1 MCGISGFYN
10 CNLSPDNKAD
20 TLRRMLTRIKHRGPD
35 ESGIYVSNN
44 IGLGSVRLSIIDL
57 ATGTM
62 PLPNANNSLWI
73 VFNGEIFNHIELREE
88 LLAKNH
94 TFKTQSDTEVIVHLY
109 EEYGPEFL
117 NKLNGQFAIAI
128 WDKTKQELF
137 LARDRVGIRPL
148 FYTTIG
154 NTFVFASEIKSFLE
168 FPEFHPKISEKTL
181 SEYFT
186 FWTSLSAD
194 TIFEGVSELPP
205 GSYMTINARS
215 KSIKTYWTLPITK
228 PNAYEF
234 NTAKEA
240 AETFETIF
248 TDAVKL
254 RLRADVPVA
263 AYLSGG
269 LDSSITTAFIKKISP
284 NNLRTF
290 SIGFTEKDFD
300 ESSYQN
306 IARDYFET
314 QHSSVTCSPKDISDS
329 FKAVVWHAEA
339 PLLRTAPTPMN
350 LLAKSVRAQNIKVV
364 ITGEGADELFG
375 GYNIFK
381 ETKIKHF
388 WAKDPQSK
396 YRPLLLKKLYPY
408 IPQIS
413 KANNN
418 ILKLFFGYKLSE
430 TSSPIYS
437 HLLRWNNTS
446 RINNYL
452 SKPYQEVISN
462 YHPISKIED
471 QLKDQLN
478 GYDYLTK
485 AQWIEINFFMSKY
498 LLSSQGDRMGMANS
512 IEGRYPFLD
521 HRVIEFCMTLNPD
534 LKLKGLNEKYLLK
547 YMMKDRIPDA
557 ILNRSK
563 QAYRAPIRST
573 FFSEEM
579 PPYLSSMLSEEN
591 ITGYG
596 IFNLDFVNQLINK
609 MKLNK
614 QVSEIDNMA
623 ITAVLSTQILYD
635 LFINKSIP
643 KLQEHELVVLNKTII
658 DSSTITIN

>member
-1 MCGISGFYN
+1 
-10 CNLSPDNKAD
+10 
-20 TLRRMLTRIKHRGPD
+20 MLTRIKHRGPD
-35 ESGIYVSNN
+35 ESGIYLSDT

-57 ATGTM
+57 STGTM
-62 PLPNANNSLWI
+62 PLPNADESLWI
-73 VFNGEIFNHIELREE
+73 VFNGEIFNYIELKEE

-94 TFKTQSDTEVIVHLY
+94 TFKTGSDTEVIVHLY

-117 NKLNGQFAIAI
+117 QKLNGQFAIAI
-128 WDKTKQELF
+128 WDKKKEELF

-148 FYTTIG
+148 FYTEI
-154 NTFVFASEIKSFLE
+154 NSCFVFASEIKSFLE
-168 FPEFHPKISEKTL
+168 FPGFNPKISAKAL

-186 FWTSLSAD
+186 FWTSLSSNTA
-194 TIFEGVSELPP
+194 FEHVFELPP
-205 GSYMTINARS
+205 GHYMTISANS
-215 KSIKTYWTLPITK
+215 KTINRYWELPITK

-234 NTAKEA
+234 NSVEEA
-240 AETFETIF
+240 ANEFETIF

-254 RLRADVPVA
+254 RLRADVQVA

-269 LDSSITTAFIKKISP
+269 IDSSITTSYIKKITP

-300 ESSYQN
+300 ESYYQN
-306 IARDYFET
+306 IARDYFNT
-314 QHSSVTCSPKDISDS
+314 QHSSVICSPEAISNN
-329 FKAVVWHAEA
+329 FKNVVWHTEA
-339 PLLRTAPTPMN
+339 PLLRTAPTPMS
-350 LLAKSVRAQNIKVV
+350 LLAKSVKDHNIKVV
-364 ITGEGADELFG
+364 ITGEGSDELFG

-381 ETKIKHF
+381 ETKIKLF

-413 KANNN
+413 NATSN
-418 ILKLFFGYKLSE
+418 ILKMFFGYKLNE

-452 SKPYQEVISN
+452 STDYKETIRDYNPVSELE
-462 YHPISKIED
+462 K
-471 QLKDQLN
+471 QLENQLE

-485 AQWIEINFFMSKY
+485 AQYIELNFFMSKY
-498 LLSSQGDRMGMANS
+498 LLSSQGDRMAMANS

-521 HRVIEFCMTLNPD
+521 HRVIEFCMKLNPD
-534 LKLKGLNEKYLLK
+534 LKLNGLNEKYLLK
-547 YMMKDRIPDA
+547 KMMKGRLPDE

-563 QAYRAPIRST
+563 QAYRAPIRSA
-573 FFSEEM
+573 FFSEAM
-579 PPYLSSMLSEEN
+579 PQYLIDMLSVEK
-591 ITGYG
+591 ITEFG
-596 IFNLDFVNQLINK
+596 IFNPDYVNQLKNK
-609 MKLNK
+609 MELNK

-623 ITAVLSTQILYD
+623 LTAIVSTQILYD
-635 LFINKSIP
+635 LFIKQSIP
-643 KLQEHELVVLNKTII
+643 QLQESELVVLHKIII
-658 DSSTITIN
+658 D